1 MTQATPD
8 TLLKAL
14 KRALRP
20 LVRLALA
27 KGVGFPQ
34 LAELMKELYV
44 DVAARDFP
52 VPGKAQTDSRL
63 SLLTGIHRKDIKR
76 LRELPADDERLP
88 ETIGLGMR
96 LVNAWNSA
104 PFADAEGQPRPLAR
118 LASRGGELSFDAL
131 VASVSKDIRARAVLD
146 EWVRLGV
153 VTVDPEQNVIL
164 ASDAF
169 VPHQGFAEKAFYF
182 GHNLHDH
189 VAAAASNLAGDGPP
203 FLERSVHYATVP
215 ADLVTALGKDAEAGG
230 MRLLKALNRKVQQ
243 SPAADAGTPMQRFTF
258 GVYFYAEPSANSA
271 PAGDDAPRPQGTP
284 ND

>member
-1 MTQATPD
+1 MTQAIPD

-76 LRELPADDERLP
+76 LRNLPADEERLP
-88 ETIGLGMR
+88 ESVGLGMR
-96 LVNAWNSA
+96 LVNAWNNA
-104 PFADAEGQPRPLAR
+104 PFADDEGQPKPLPR
-118 LASRGGELSFDAL
+118 LASRGGDLSFEAL

-146 EWVRLGV
+146 EWIRLGV
-153 VTVDPEQNVIL
+153 VTVDADQNVIL

-189 VAAAASNLAGDGPP
+189 TAAAASNLIGEGAP
-203 FLERSVHYATVP
+203 FLERSVHYSKVP
-215 ADLVTALGKDAEAGG
+215 AEVAAAIAKDAESGG
-230 MRLLKALNRKVQQ
+230 MRLLKSLNRKVQQ
-243 SPAADAGTPMQRFTF
+243 SDSGATDAPRKRFTF
-258 GVYFYAEPSANSA
+258 GIYYYSEAAAAEPVAVAPGGESAGA
-271 PAGDDAPRPQGTP
+271 EDE
-284 ND
+284 

>member
-1 MTQATPD
+1 MTEPIPD

-27 KGVGFPQ
+27 KGVGFPR
-34 LAELMKELYV
+34 LAELLRELYV

-76 LRELPADDERLP
+76 LRALPSDDERLP
-88 ETIGLGMR
+88 EAVSLGMR
-96 LVNAWNSA
+96 LVNAWHA
-104 PFADAEGQPRPLAR
+104 TPFADADGQPRPLPR
-118 LASRGGELSFDAL
+118 LASQGGDLSFDGL

-146 EWVRLGV
+146 EWLRLGV
-153 VTVDPEQNVIL
+153 VAVDDAQNVCL

-189 VAAAASNLAGDGPP
+189 AAAAASNLTGDRPP
-203 FLERSVHYATVP
+203 FLERSVHYAAVP
-215 ADLVTALGKDAEAGG
+215 PALVEALRKDAESGG
-230 MRLLKALNRKVQQ
+230 MRLLKTLNRKVLQADATDAD
-243 SPAADAGTPMQRFTF
+243 PAAQRFTC
-258 GVYFYAEPSANSA
+258 GVYFYAEPAA
-271 PAGDDAPRPQGTP
+271 EPLPPRA
-284 ND
+284 D

>member
-1 MTQATPD
+1 MTQAIPD
-8 TLLKAL
+8 SLLKAL

-76 LRELPADDERLP
+76 LRELPADEERLP
-88 ETIGLGMR
+88 ESIGLGMR
-96 LVNAWNSA
+96 LVNAWNSP
-104 PFADAEGQPRPLAR
+104 PFADADGQPKPLAR
-118 LASRGGELSFDAL
+118 LASRGGDLSFDAL

-146 EWVRLGV
+146 EWLRLGV
-153 VTVDPEQNVIL
+153 VAVDEAQNVIL

-189 VAAAASNLAGDGPP
+189 VAAAASNLAGDRPP
-203 FLERSVHYATVP
+203 FLERSVHYAKVP
-215 ADLVTALGKDAEAGG
+215 ADLVAALGKDAETGG
-230 MRLLKALNRKVQQ
+230 MRLLKSLNRKVQQ
-243 SPAADAGTPMQRFTF
+243 APATEAGAPLQRFTF
-258 GVYFYAEPSANSA
+258 GVYFYSEPSADPTSVEVEPPKA
-271 PAGDDAPRPQGTP
+271 QGGP

>member
-8 TLLKAL
+8 PLIKAL

-34 LAELMKELYV
+34 LAELLKELYA
-44 DVAARDFP
+44 DVAAHDFP

-76 LRELPADDERLP
+76 LRALPTDDERLP
-88 ETIGLGMR
+88 ESVGLGMR
-96 LVNAWNSA
+96 LVTAWSTT
-104 PFADAEGQPRPLAR
+104 PFADAEGQPKPLAR

-146 EWVRLGV
+146 EWLRLGV
-153 VTVDPEQNVIL
+153 VTIDNAQQVVL

-189 VAAAASNLAGDGPP
+189 MAAAASNLVGEGAP
-203 FLERSVHYATVP
+203 FIERSVHYATVS
-215 ADLVTALGKDAEAGG
+215 ADVVDALQKDAEAGG

-243 SPAADAGTPMQRFTF
+243 STPSNEDAPRARFTF
-258 GVYFYAEPSANSA
+258 GIYFYSEPAQ
-271 PAGDDAPRPQGTP
+271 PPQTSDIS
-284 ND
+284 NDQATESKDV

>member
-1 MTQATPD
+1 MPQAIPD

-20 LVRLALA
+20 FVRLALA

-34 LAELMKELYV
+34 LAELLKELYV

-76 LRELPADDERLP
+76 LRALPPDDERLP
-88 ETIGLGMR
+88 ESVGLGMR
-96 LVNAWNSA
+96 LVNAWHAA
-104 PFADAEGQPRPLAR
+104 PFADEDGQPRPLPR
-118 LASRGGELSFDAL
+118 LASRGGEVSFEAL

-146 EWVRLGV
+146 EWQRLGV
-153 VTVDPEQNVIL
+153 VAIDDAQRVVL

-169 VPHQGFAEKAFYF
+169 VPHQGYAEKAFYF

-189 VAAAASNLAGDGPP
+189 AAAAASNLLGDHAP
-203 FLERSVHYATVP
+203 FLERSVHYTTAPAELVAT
-215 ADLVTALGKDAEAGG
+215 LGKDAEAGG

-243 SPAADAGTPMQRFTF
+243 TPAGAAGELRQRFTC
-258 GVYFYAEPSANSA
+258 GVYFYAEPVGRENLSSSAD
-271 PAGDDAPRPQGTP
+271 PGETE
-284 ND
+284 

>member
-1 MTQATPD
+1 MTQAIPD

-76 LRELPADDERLP
+76 LRNLPRDEERLP
-88 ETIGLGMR
+88 ESVGLGMR
-96 LVNAWNSA
+96 LVNAWNNP
-104 PFADAEGQPRPLAR
+104 PFADEEGQPRPLPR
-118 LASRGGELSFDAL
+118 LASRGGELSFEAL

-153 VTVDPEQNVIL
+153 VTMDGDQNVLL

-189 VAAAASNLAGDGPP
+189 TAAAASNLIGEGAP

-215 ADLVTALGKDAEAGG
+215 ADVAAAIAKDAESGG
-230 MRLLKALNRKVQQ
+230 MRLLKSLNRKVQQ
-243 SPAADAGTPMQRFTF
+243 ADAGAADAPKQRFTF
-258 GVYFYAEPSANSA
+258 GIYYYAEPAA
-271 PAGDDAPRPQGTP
+271 VVLPAVPDAPDAEGAE
-284 ND
+284 NE